1 MALKTIDNGRTAQHF
16 ESVTPSDS
24 TALSGGVCSGLFI
37 GTGGDIV
44 ILNSVGNPI
53 TFKNLASGS
62 YLDCQTTR
70 VNATGTTATDIVA
83 LY

>member
-1 MALKTIDNGRTAQHF
+1 MALKTVDNGRTAMHF
-16 ESVTPSDS
+16 EAVSPSNS
-24 TALSGGVCSGLFI
+24 IALPGGLCTCLFI
-37 GTGGDIV
+37 GVGGDV
-44 ILNSVGNPI
+44 TILNSVGNPI